1 MSNGKVQTMFPD
13 FAPRLSEAAARTHAA
28 ASPSGRAHPRLPRAS
43 NLQCTALPVTDTG
56 HLDNTLS
63 DPGVRLEAGLVAGE
77 PCWLRLERWGRLLD
91 CGNGGRKVLAA
102 VCSGLGR
109 ERRRRSGEVSIFVNI
124 VKHAAVFDPF

>member
-1 MSNGKVQTMFPD
+1 MLV
-13 FAPRLSEAAARTHAA
+13 
-28 ASPSGRAHPRLPRAS
+28 
-43 NLQCTALPVTDTG
+43 
-56 HLDNTLS
+56 
-63 DPGVRLEAGLVAGE
+63 EAGE
-77 PCWLRLERWGRLLD
+77 MGRLLD